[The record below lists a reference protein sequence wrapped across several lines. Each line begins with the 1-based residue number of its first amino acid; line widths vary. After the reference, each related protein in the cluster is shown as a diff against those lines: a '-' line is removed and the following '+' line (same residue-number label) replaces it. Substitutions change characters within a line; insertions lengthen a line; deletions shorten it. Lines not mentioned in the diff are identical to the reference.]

1 MHKQIFLTFR
11 LIAGLQRAV
20 NVPRPVNQNAVN
32 PLLPNLVSLT
42 FIHISVSA
50 LTLNRLAAVNLLQ
63 PAANRFA
70 RSCVAGSNGTAAAP
84 IPALRI
90 TAVHQLQK
98 LVVLL
103 LPKHVPLQL
112 QKLAVLLLQSSAV
125 LLLLKHVPLRL
136 QKPAVLLLPKH
147 VPHRLHKPAV
157 LLLLKHVPHRLLRL
171 AVLQLPKAAA
181 PLLRPVLLR
190 LQIPAATNSL
200 AATLILAKSLN

>member
-1 MHKQIFLTFR
+1 M
-11 LIAGLQRAV
+11 

-42 FIHISVSA
+42 FILISVSA

-63 PAANRFA
+63 PAANRFT

-103 LPKHVPLQL
+103 LPKHVPHQPLRL
-112 QKLAVLLLQSSAV
+112 AV

-136 QKPAVLLLPKH
+136 Q
-147 VPHRLHKPAV
+147 KPAV

>member
-1 MHKQIFLTFR
+1 
-11 LIAGLQRAV
+11 
-20 NVPRPVNQNAVN
+20 
-32 PLLPNLVSLT
+32 
-42 FIHISVSA
+42 
-50 LTLNRLAAVNLLQ
+50 
-63 PAANRFA
+63 
-70 RSCVAGSNGTAAAP
+70 VAGSNGTAAAP

-90 TAVHQLQK
+90 TAV
-98 LVVLL
+98 LL
-103 LPKHVPLQL
+103 LPKHVPHQPLR
-112 QKLAVLLLQSSAV
+112 LAVLLLQSSAV